1 MYTCVCYR
9 HAVYEAYIYCVMV
22 HGVCVCVQDMVAIAK
37 NSPGN
42 IFKSFSLISFT
53 VWGPD
58 GMSSSLSS
66 MLAFGIVSFHLGECI

>member
-1 MYTCVCYR
+1 MCVIDMLYTR
-9 HAVYEAYIYCVMV
+9 HIYIVSWCM
-22 HGVCVCVQDMVAIAK
+22 VCVCVQDMVAIAK

-66 MLAFGIVSFHLGECI
+66 MLAFGIVSFHLRECI